1 MQKPTRSKGAIS
13 EHSLISCR
21 FPQSNMKLISSR
33 DNVRIK
39 HARAIREG
47 KVRSRI
53 FIEGIRLSQEAI
65 NANLNIVEVFVNETD
80 LEDERISKLTNELKE
95 KVLVVTERVFESL
108 SETKSSQGLVL
119 IAMRPPYNHEVLSNL
134 MTPNPLIVILHRTNN
149 PANAGAIVRVAE
161 AAGVDGLISTKG
173 STYLFSPKALRGA
186 MGSTFRLPVWS
197 NVSFEEAVAWCK
209 NRKITTVCAD
219 AKAETTINEFDWK
232 KPVAIILGEEGS
244 GLTEDEIAKT
254 DVSLKIPMKE
264 PVESLNV
271 AVAAGIIL
279 YKATGQRNPPSV

>member
-1 MQKPTRSKGAIS
+1 
-13 EHSLISCR
+13 
-21 FPQSNMKLISSR
+21 MKLISSR
-33 DNVRIK
+33 DNEKIK
-39 HARAIREG
+39 HARAVRDG
-47 KVRSRI
+47 KVRSQI

-65 NANLNIVEVFVNETD
+65 NAKLNVAEVFVNEND
-80 LEDERISKLTNELKE
+80 LHDERISQLTDEHKE
-95 KVLVVTERVFESL
+95 KIIVVSERVFESL

-119 IAMRPPYNHEVLSNL
+119 IATRPPYNHEVLSKL
-134 MTPNPLIVILHRTNN
+134 PTQNPLIVILHRTNN

-186 MGSTFRLPVWS
+186 MGSTFRLPIWS
-197 NVSFEEAVAWCK
+197 NVSFDEAIAWCR

-219 AKAETTINEFDWK
+219 AKAETTINEFDWN

-254 DVSLKIPMKE
+254 DVSIKIPMKA

-279 YKATGQRNPPSV
+279 YQATGQRNSQSV